1 MAQAFTTMC
10 AQLGQQ
16 GVTLK
21 AHTQGQSQ
29 ASGGGDSSEQTAGG
43 GIKRD
48 LSPAATPPE
57 EPQSK
62 DSKKS

>member
-1 MAQAFTTMC
+1 MVQEFTSLC

-21 AHTQGQSQ
+21 VHTQGQSQ
-29 ASGGGDSSEQTAGG
+29 ASGGMDASDQSVGG
-43 GIKRD
+43 GVKRD
-48 LSPAATPPE
+48 LSPAPTPPE